1 MTDLLRDVDEMMR
14 QERLKALWG
23 TYGNYIIGG
32 LLALILVVAGQ
43 QGYAFW
49 STKQAEKTAAA
60 ISTALLDKDPAAA
73 LSSYAAQTKG
83 NARAAAALLA
93 LQKKGET
100 GNTAQTLLT
109 VFNDRGAD
117 HTLRD
122 LAGLSWARMVA
133 DTPDVATNDIRSVLT
148 KIIARP
154 GSPYAAVAR
163 LDLAALIA
171 HREHEFKT
179 ARDMLAPVLQDRN
192 IPETLRERAAAM
204 DMLYT
209 QSTTKK

>member
-14 QERLKALWG
+14 QERLKALWV

-49 STKQAEKTAAA
+49 SKKQAEKTAAA

-73 LSSYAAQTKG
+73 LSSYAAQTTG
-83 NARAAAALLA
+83 NARAAAALLV
-93 LQKKGET
+93 LHQKSDAAET
-100 GNTAQTLLT
+100 AKTLLD
-109 VFNDRGAD
+109 VFHDRSAD

-122 LAGLSWARMVA
+122 LAGLSWARLA
-133 DTPDVATNDIRSVLT
+133 AGNTDTSTNDIRSILT

-154 GSPYAAVAR
+154 GSLYAAVAR
-163 LDLAALIA
+163 LDLAALLA

-179 ARDMLAPVLQDRN
+179 ARDTLAPILQDKN

-204 DMLYT
+204 DMMYA
-209 QSTTKK
+209 QNTTEK